1 MKKQSTRI
9 IAVCRATAKRNG
21 KQEELKVKNMKN
33 IGVGIIGLLVA
44 LLLLSMS
51 MFIVDQREFALVFRL
66 GEIVSVKKEPGLYFK
81 VPLVDDL
88 KRFEKRIVTLDWEQ
102 PAEIVTSENKTMT
115 VDSFVKWRII
125 DPEKYYVSVK
135 DGGEAA
141 AEDRLSQVVNSG
153 LRDEFGKRTVRDV
166 IAGERGAIMRSVKVS
181 ADKEA
186 RQIGI
191 QVVDVRLKRV
201 DYSEDISKSVYDR
214 MIAERKRIANQLRS
228 EGSAASEKIR
238 ADADKQREV
247 IIAEAFRDAQKMKGE
262 GDAKAAEIYSSAY
275 GKNPEFYAFYR
286 SQEAYKNSFKSK
298 SDVMVLDPS
307 SEFFKYMR
315 GSGK

>member
-1 MKKQSTRI
+1 
-9 IAVCRATAKRNG
+9 
-21 KQEELKVKNMKN
+21 MKN
-33 IGVGIIGLLVA
+33 IATVLIGLFVVLVLA
-44 LLLLSMS
+44 TMS
-51 MFIVDQREFALVFRL
+51 LYTVDQREYALVFRL
-66 GEIVSVKKEPGLYFK
+66 GEIVAVKKEPGLYFK
-81 VPLVDDL
+81 LPLLDDL
-88 KRFEKRIVTLDWEQ
+88 KYFEKRIVTLDWEQ

-125 DPEKYYVSVK
+125 DPVKYYVSVK
-135 DGGEAA
+135 EVGEAA
-141 AEDRLSQVVNSG
+141 AEDRLSQVVNAG

-166 IAGERGAIMRSVKVS
+166 IAGERGAIMESMRVR

-201 DYSEDISKSVYDR
+201 DYSEDTSKSVFDR
-214 MIAERKRIANQLRS
+214 MIAERTRIANQLRS

-247 IIAEAFRDAQKMKGE
+247 IIAEAFRDAQKAKGE

-286 SQEAYKNSFKSK
+286 SQEAYKNSFKNK
-298 SDVMVLDPS
+298 SDVLVLDPS

-315 GSGK
+315 GAGGK

>member
-1 MKKQSTRI
+1 MKS
-9 IAVCRATAKRNG
+9 
-21 KQEELKVKNMKN
+21 
-33 IGVGIIGLLVA
+33 IGFGIIGFFVA
-44 LLLLSMS
+44 LLLLTMS
-51 MFIVDQREFALVFRL
+51 LFIVDQREYALVFRL
-66 GEIVSVKKEPGLYFK
+66 GELVSIKKEPGLYFK

-88 KRFEKRIVTLDWEQ
+88 KFFEKRIVTLDWEQ
-102 PAEIVTSENKTMT
+102 PAEIVTKENKTMT
-115 VDSFVKWRII
+115 VDSFVKWRIV
-125 DPEKYYVSVK
+125 DPAKYYVSVK
-135 DGGEAA
+135 EGGEDA
-141 AEDRLSQVVNSG
+141 AEDRLSQVVNAG
-153 LRDEFGKRTVRDV
+153 LRDEFGKRTVREV
-166 IAGERGAIMRSVKVS
+166 IAGERSAIMQSMQIR

-247 IIAEAFRDAQKMKGE
+247 IIAEAFRDAQKLKGE
-262 GDAKAAEIYSSAY
+262 GDAKAAEIYSTAY
-275 GKNPEFYAFYR
+275 SKNPEFYAFYR

-315 GSGK
+315 GAGK

>member
-1 MKKQSTRI
+1 
-9 IAVCRATAKRNG
+9 
-21 KQEELKVKNMKN
+21 MKN
-33 IGVGIIGLLVA
+33 IGTFLIGLFAAIVI
-44 LLLLSMS
+44 LSMS
-51 MFIVDQREFALVFRL
+51 FFTVDQREYALVFRL
-66 GEIVSVKKEPGLYFK
+66 GEIISVKKEPGLYFK
-81 VPLVDDL
+81 VPLVDNL
-88 KRFEKRIVTLDWEQ
+88 KKFDKRIITLDWEE
-102 PAEIVTSENKTMT
+102 PAKFNTSENKYMM

-125 DPEKYYVSVK
+125 DPAKYYVSIRE
-135 DGGEAA
+135 GGEAA
-141 AEDRLSQVVNSG
+141 AEDRLSKVVNAG
-153 LRDEFGKRTVRDV
+153 FRAEFGVRTVHDV
-166 IAGERGAIMRSVKVS
+166 IAGERTAIMDNLRKR
-181 ADKEA
+181 ADAEA

-201 DYSEDISKSVYDR
+201 DYSEEISKSVFDR

-262 GDAKAAEIYSSAY
+262 GDAKAAEIYSTAY

-298 SDVMVLDPS
+298 SDVLVLDPKS
-307 SEFFKYMR
+307 DFFKYMR
-315 GSGK
+315 SAGGK

>member
-1 MKKQSTRI
+1 
-9 IAVCRATAKRNG
+9 
-21 KQEELKVKNMKN
+21 MKN
-33 IGVGIIGLLVA
+33 IATVLIGLFVLLVLA
-44 LLLLSMS
+44 SISLYT
-51 MFIVDQREFALVFRL
+51 VDQREYALVFRL
-66 GEIVSVKKEPGLYFK
+66 GEIVAVKKDPGLYLK

-88 KRFEKRIVTLDWEQ
+88 KYFEKRIVTLDWEQ

-125 DPEKYYVSVK
+125 DPVKYYVSVK
-135 DGGEAA
+135 EGGEAA
-141 AEDRLSQVVNSG
+141 AEDRLSQVVNAG

-166 IAGERGAIMRSVKVS
+166 IAGERGTIMETMRIR

-201 DYSEDISKSVYDR
+201 DYSEDISKSVFDR

-228 EGSAASEKIR
+228 EGAAASEKIR

-247 IIAEAFRDAQKMKGE
+247 IIAEAFRDAQKVKGE
-262 GDAKAAEIYSSAY
+262 GDAKAAEIYSNAY
-275 GKNPEFYAFYR
+275 SKNPEFYAFYR
-286 SQEAYKNSFKSK
+286 SQEAYKNSFKNK
-298 SDVMVLDPS
+298 SDVLVLDPS
-307 SEFFKYMR
+307 SDFFKYMR
-315 GSGK
+315 GSGGK

>member
-1 MKKQSTRI
+1 
-9 IAVCRATAKRNG
+9 
-21 KQEELKVKNMKN
+21 MKN
-33 IGVGIIGLLVA
+33 IGVSLVGLLV
-44 LLLLSMS
+44 LLLVLALSL
-51 MFIVDQREFALVFRL
+51 FTVDQREYALVFRL
-66 GEIVSVKKEPGLYFK
+66 GEIVAVKKEPGLYFK
-81 VPLVDDL
+81 VPLIDDL
-88 KRFEKRIVTLDWEQ
+88 KFFEKRIVTLDWEQ

-125 DPEKYYVSVK
+125 DPAKYYVSVK
-135 DGGEAA
+135 EGGEAA
-141 AEDRLSQVVNSG
+141 AEDRLSQVVNAG
-153 LRDEFGKRTVRDV
+153 LRDEFGKRTVREV
-166 IAGERGAIMRSVKVS
+166 IAGERGAIMQSMKIR
-181 ADKEA
+181 ADAEA

-191 QVVDVRLKRV
+191 EVVDVRLKRV
-201 DYSEDISKSVYDR
+201 DYSEEISKSVFDR

-247 IIAEAFRDAQKMKGE
+247 IIAEAFRDAQKVKGE

-315 GSGK
+315 GAGGK

>member
-1 MKKQSTRI
+1 
-9 IAVCRATAKRNG
+9 
-21 KQEELKVKNMKN
+21 MKN
-33 IGVGIIGLLVA
+33 IGLIVVSALVFIVLLV
-44 LLLLSMS
+44 MS
-51 MFIVDQREFALVFRL
+51 VFIVDQREYALVFRL

-81 VPLVDDL
+81 MPMVEDVKYFD
-88 KRFEKRIVTLDWEQ
+88 KRIVTLDWEA
-102 PAEIVTSENKTMT
+102 PAKFNTSENKYML

-125 DPEKYYVSVK
+125 DPAKYYVSFK
-135 DGGEAA
+135 DGGETA
-141 AEDRLSQVVNSG
+141 AEDRLSKVINAG
-153 LRDEFGKRTVRDV
+153 LRYEFGKRTVHDV
-166 IAGERGAIMRSVKVS
+166 IAGERDTVMNTLRVK

-201 DYSEDISKSVYDR
+201 DYSEEISKSVFDR
-214 MIAERKRIANQLRS
+214 MISERKRIANQLRS
-228 EGSAASEKIR
+228 EGAAASEKIQ

-247 IIAEAFRDAQKMKGE
+247 IIAEAFRDAQKTKGE
-262 GDAKAAEIYSSAY
+262 GDATAAEIYSNAY

-307 SEFFKYMR
+307 SDFFKYMR
-315 GSGK
+315 GAHK

>member
-1 MKKQSTRI
+1 
-9 IAVCRATAKRNG
+9 
-21 KQEELKVKNMKN
+21 MKN
-33 IGVGIIGLLVA
+33 IGVGLVGILVVLLVLA
-44 LLLLSMS
+44 LSL
-51 MFIVDQREFALVFRL
+51 FTVDQREYALVFRL
-66 GEIVSVKKEPGLYFK
+66 GELVAVKKEPGLYLK
-81 VPLVDDL
+81 VPFLDDL
-88 KRFEKRIVTLDWEQ
+88 KFFEKRIVTLDWEQ

-125 DPEKYYVSVK
+125 DPAKYYVSVK
-135 DGGEAA
+135 EGGEAA
-141 AEDRLSQVVNSG
+141 AEDRLSQVVNAG

-166 IAGERGAIMRSVKVS
+166 IAGERGAIMQSMKVR

-201 DYSEDISKSVYDR
+201 DYSEEISKSVFDR

-247 IIAEAFRDAQKMKGE
+247 IIAEAFRDAQKAKGE

-315 GSGK
+315 GAGGK

>member
-1 MKKQSTRI
+1 MKSI
-9 IAVCRATAKRNG
+9 GTA
-21 KQEELKVKNMKN
+21 L
-33 IGVGIIGLLVA
+33 IGLLVA
-44 LLLLSMS
+44 LMLLTMS
-51 MFIVDQREFALVFRL
+51 LFIVDQREYALVFRL
-66 GEIVSVKKEPGLYFK
+66 GELVSVKKEPGLYFK
-81 VPLVDDL
+81 VPLLDDL
-88 KRFEKRIVTLDWEQ
+88 KYFEKRIVTLDWEQ

-125 DPEKYYVSVK
+125 DPAKYYVSVK
-135 DGGEAA
+135 EGGEAA
-141 AEDRLSQVVNSG
+141 AEDRLSQVVNAG
-153 LRDEFGKRTVRDV
+153 LRDEFGKRTVREV
-166 IAGERGAIMRSVKVS
+166 IAGERGAIMQNMQIR

-275 GKNPEFYAFYR
+275 GRNPEFYAFYR

-315 GSGK
+315 GAGK